1 MIAGRR
7 TDDCSRYRYRVE
19 TAANGREM
27 WAALAAASIDL
38 VVLDRV
44 MQGED
49 GLNLCRDL
57 RQISRVPII
66 LLILLG
72 SETDR
77 IIGLEMG
84 ADDYMAKPFSP
95 QELLAR
101 IKAVLRRANDL
112 PLKSSLERAARKR
125 N

>member
-1 MIAGRR
+1 MIAG
-7 TDDCSRYRYRVE
+7 RYRYRVE